1 MQGIMKNILLTGLAA
16 ASLLLSG
23 CQDKLEEDFYNP
35 ENYQAPEN
43 KLAAGL
49 FTKTLYEWQVY
60 VQDYGEWW
68 WSLTGAGVTAYAQV
82 GVRPTTQN
90 YAGIYQDFEDVTTG
104 NGFSAD
110 NGIRNYFNNMY
121 TKMKTWSI
129 FKQLVEEEY
138 TGETLTNSYVYYQLT
153 TVMKDYTML
162 RNIDFF
168 NSIPYYNAIQGNK
181 GILFAEYDDPL
192 EVTKTILDELKEISE
207 SIVADYDKMSPDA
220 KATFAKQDVA
230 FKGDIQLWKQYI
242 NALRLKFAVRMSAAD
257 EAYAK
262 TQIASAIQ
270 DGLPTKDMIWLL
282 PTNPAKD
289 LPGGGNIN
297 RGWFERFTSLFIP
310 NVILERMNHN
320 RLKYEPGIDD
330 PRLPAIAAP
339 TRYNDYRGIRMDN
352 LYHQPAYDSIAAGSE
367 ENMRPDYIDEGTW
380 ERHKSYINNNTAYR
394 DAKGTLSYYDI
405 NCVSMYNPATY
416 YYANFPV
423 YMFSLAETE
432 LLLAE
437 VAARNYASTGKTA
450 GEHISDAMTHS
461 TDLWYYINS
470 LSVSSATDYPRYFPE
485 KPSAEIVQ
493 TYGDFLKAEYQ
504 KAKTLDD
511 QIEIIMQQK
520 YIHLNLMAPN
530 ECWTELRRTRHPKLE
545 PVNFPPYF
553 TNIKPQVER
562 IKYPDSEELNNTEN
576 FAKVKAENNYSSPIY
591 YVPQD
596 KRSESYYRDT
606 FIEIEK
612 E

>member
-35 ENYQAPEN
+35 ENYQAPED

-220 KATFAKQDVA
+220 KATFAKQRCLPLKET
-230 FKGDIQLWKQYI
+230 FQLWKQY
-242 NALRLKFAVRMSAAD
+242 
-257 EAYAK
+257 
-262 TQIASAIQ
+262 
-270 DGLPTKDMIWLL
+270 
-282 PTNPAKD
+282 
-289 LPGGGNIN
+289 
-297 RGWFERFTSLFIP
+297 
-310 NVILERMNHN
+310 
-320 RLKYEPGIDD
+320 
-330 PRLPAIAAP
+330 
-339 TRYNDYRGIRMDN
+339 
-352 LYHQPAYDSIAAGSE
+352 
-367 ENMRPDYIDEGTW
+367 
-380 ERHKSYINNNTAYR
+380 
-394 DAKGTLSYYDI
+394 
-405 NCVSMYNPATY
+405 
-416 YYANFPV
+416 
-423 YMFSLAETE
+423 
-432 LLLAE
+432 
-437 VAARNYASTGKTA
+437 
-450 GEHISDAMTHS
+450 
-461 TDLWYYINS
+461 
-470 LSVSSATDYPRYFPE
+470 
-485 KPSAEIVQ
+485 
-493 TYGDFLKAEYQ
+493 YQ
-504 KAKTLDD
+504 
-511 QIEIIMQQK
+511 
-520 YIHLNLMAPN
+520 
-530 ECWTELRRTRHPKLE
+530 C
-545 PVNFPPYF
+545 
-553 TNIKPQVER
+553 
-562 IKYPDSEELNNTEN
+562 
-576 FAKVKAENNYSSPIY
+576 
-591 YVPQD
+591 
-596 KRSESYYRDT
+596 
-606 FIEIEK
+606 IEIEICSPHVCCRRSLRK
-612 E
+612 NSDCISDTGRTSHQRYDLAFAYQSGQRFTGRRYYQPWMVRTLYFVIHPQCDSGKNEP

>member
-1 MQGIMKNILLTGLAA
+1 
-16 ASLLLSG
+16 
-23 CQDKLEEDFYNP
+23 
-35 ENYQAPEN
+35 
-43 KLAAGL
+43 
-49 FTKTLYEWQVY
+49 
-60 VQDYGEWW
+60 
-68 WSLTGAGVTAYAQV
+68 
-82 GVRPTTQN
+82 
-90 YAGIYQDFEDVTTG
+90 
-104 NGFSAD
+104 
-110 NGIRNYFNNMY
+110 
-121 TKMKTWSI
+121 
-129 FKQLVEEEY
+129 
-138 TGETLTNSYVYYQLT
+138 
-153 TVMKDYTML
+153 
-162 RNIDFF
+162 
-168 NSIPYYNAIQGNK
+168 
-181 GILFAEYDDPL
+181 
-192 EVTKTILDELKEISE
+192 
-207 SIVADYDKMSPDA
+207 
-220 KATFAKQDVA
+220 
-230 FKGDIQLWKQYI
+230 
-242 NALRLKFAVRMSAAD
+242 
-257 EAYAK
+257 
-262 TQIASAIQ
+262 
-270 DGLPTKDMIWLL
+270 
-282 PTNPAKD
+282 
-289 LPGGGNIN
+289 
-297 RGWFERFTSLFIP
+297 
-310 NVILERMNHN
+310 
-320 RLKYEPGIDD
+320 
-330 PRLPAIAAP
+330 
-339 TRYNDYRGIRMDN
+339 
-352 LYHQPAYDSIAAGSE
+352 
-367 ENMRPDYIDEGTW
+367 MRPDYIDEGTW

-493 TYGDFLKAEYQ
+493 TYGDFLKSEYQ
-504 KAKTLDD
+504 KSKTLDD